1 MPDNLKEQLMGKRIE
16 AAKKSLKADALYT
29 LKEAVALCK
38 ENAKA
43 KFDETVELHVRLGI
57 DTKKS
62 DQQVRTMVV
71 LPHGTGK
78 TKRIAVI
85 AKGEKAQEAQK
96 AGADLVGG
104 DDLIE
109 EIVKGAISFDVLVAT
124 PDTMKDLAK
133 AAKIL
138 GPRGLMPN
146 PKAGTVTFEV
156 GKTVK
161 ELKAGRIEFKAD
173 TYGIVHV
180 PVGKASFD
188 ADKLFDNAK
197 AVLDIINK
205 VKPST
210 SKGVYVR
217 TISLSSTMGPG
228 LHIDTSKVAA

>member
-1 MPDNLKEQLMGKRIE
+1 MGKRLK
-16 AAKKSLKADALYT
+16 AAKETLEKGKLYT
-29 LKEAVALCK
+29 LKEAVALSK
-38 ENAKA
+38 QNAKA
-43 KFDETVELHVRLGI
+43 KFDETIELHVRLGI

-78 TKRIAVI
+78 TKRVAVL
-85 AKGEKAQEAQK
+85 AKGEHAQDAQK

-104 DDLIE
+104 EDLVE
-109 EIVKGAISFDVLVAT
+109 DIVKGKMDFDVLVAT

-146 PKAGTVTFEV
+146 PKAGTVTFDIA
-156 GKTVK
+156 TAVK

-180 PVGKASFD
+180 PLGKASFD
-188 ADKLFDNAK
+188 EGKLFDNAK
-197 AVLDIINK
+197 AVLETINK
-205 VKPST
+205 VKPTT

-217 TISLSSTMGPG
+217 SVSIASTMGPG
-228 LHIDTSKVAA
+228 LHVDTNKLNA

>member
-1 MPDNLKEQLMGKRIE
+1 MGKRLE
-16 AAKKSLKADALYT
+16 TAKKAIDSKKLYT

-38 ENAKA
+38 DNAKA

-78 TKRIAVI
+78 TKRIAVL
-85 AKGEKAQEAQK
+85 AKGEHAQEAQK

-104 DDLIE
+104 EDLVEDIL
-109 EIVKGAISFDVLVAT
+109 KGKMDFDVLVAT
-124 PDTMKDLAK
+124 PDTMRDLAK

-146 PKAGTVTFEV
+146 PKAGTVTFDV
-156 GKTVK
+156 ATAVK

-173 TYGIVHV
+173 AYGIVHV

-188 ADKLFDNAK
+188 AEKLFTNAK
-197 AVLDIINK
+197 AVLDVINK

-217 TISLSSTMGPG
+217 TISVSSTMGPG
-228 LHIDTSKVAA
+228 LHVDTSKVNA

>member
-1 MPDNLKEQLMGKRIE
+1 MGKRLE
-16 AAKKSLKADALYT
+16 AAKKTIDSKKLYT

-78 TKRIAVI
+78 TKRIAVL
-85 AKGEKAQEAQK
+85 AKGEHAQAAQK

-104 DDLIE
+104 EDLVE
-109 EIVKGAISFDVLVAT
+109 DVLKGKMDFDVLVAT
-124 PDTMKDLAK
+124 PDTMRDLAK

-146 PKAGTVTFEV
+146 PKAGTVTFDV
-156 GKTVK
+156 AQAVK

-188 ADKLFDNAK
+188 AEKLFDNAK
-197 AVLDIINK
+197 AVLDVIMK

-210 SKGVYVR
+210 SKGVYLR

-228 LHIDTSKVAA
+228 LHVDTSKVNA

>member
-1 MPDNLKEQLMGKRIE
+1 MGKRLE
-16 AAKKSLKADALYT
+16 TAKKAIDSKKLYT

-38 ENAKA
+38 DNAKA

-78 TKRIAVI
+78 TKRIAVL
-85 AKGEKAQEAQK
+85 AKGEHAQDAQK

-104 DDLIE
+104 EDLVEDIL
-109 EIVKGAISFDVLVAT
+109 KGKMDFDVLVAT
-124 PDTMKDLAK
+124 PDTMRDLAK

-146 PKAGTVTFEV
+146 PKAGTVTFDV
-156 GKTVK
+156 ATAVK

-188 ADKLFDNAK
+188 AEKLFTNAK
-197 AVLDIINK
+197 AVLDVINR

-217 TISLSSTMGPG
+217 TISVSSTMGPG
-228 LHIDTSKVAA
+228 LHVDTSKVNA

>member
-1 MPDNLKEQLMGKRIE
+1 MIGKRLK
-16 AAKKSLKADALYT
+16 AAKETLEKGKLYT
-29 LKEAVALCK
+29 LKEAVALSK
-38 ENAKA
+38 QNAKA
-43 KFDETVELHVRLGI
+43 KFDETIELHVRLGI

-78 TKRIAVI
+78 TKRVAVL
-85 AKGEKAQEAQK
+85 AKGEHAQTAQK
-96 AGADLVGG
+96 AGADIVGG
-104 DDLIE
+104 EDLVE
-109 EIVKGAISFDVLVAT
+109 DIVKGKMDFDVLVAT

-146 PKAGTVTFEV
+146 PKAGTVTFDIA
-156 GKTVK
+156 TAVK

-180 PVGKASFD
+180 PLGKASFD
-188 ADKLFDNAK
+188 EGKLFDNAK
-197 AVLDIINK
+197 AVLETINK
-205 VKPST
+205 VKPTT

-217 TISLSSTMGPG
+217 SVSVASTMGPG
-228 LHIDTSKVAA
+228 FNVETNKLNA